1 MIRHPVCTAVKSDIS
16 GGAAATDGD
25 GVDVWAKTVWR
36 ASGHGCRRRL
46 WDLDRWASLVDRE
59 PEKREVT

>member
-25 GVDVWAKTVWR
+25 GVDVWAKTVWQE
-36 ASGHGCRRRL
+36 SGHGSSSRFF
-46 WDLDRWASLVDRE
+46 DRHSWASVVDRE
-59 PEKREVT
+59 PEKR